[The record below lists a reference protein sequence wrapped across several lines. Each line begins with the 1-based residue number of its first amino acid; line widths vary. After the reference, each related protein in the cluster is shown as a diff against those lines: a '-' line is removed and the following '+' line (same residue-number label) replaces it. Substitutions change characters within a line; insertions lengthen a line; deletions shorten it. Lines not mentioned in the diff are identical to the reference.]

1 MHNSYQAGLFRLC
14 RSGYGHQCDAGQGTT
29 YGGQQVAIVSVTVFA
44 VLSVM
49 HAVV

>member
-1 MHNSYQAGLFRLC
+1 MYSSYQAGTFRLC
-14 RSGYGHQCDAGQGTT
+14 RSGYAHKCEAEQRTT
-29 YGGQQVAIVSVTVFA
+29 YDGQQVAIVSVTVFA